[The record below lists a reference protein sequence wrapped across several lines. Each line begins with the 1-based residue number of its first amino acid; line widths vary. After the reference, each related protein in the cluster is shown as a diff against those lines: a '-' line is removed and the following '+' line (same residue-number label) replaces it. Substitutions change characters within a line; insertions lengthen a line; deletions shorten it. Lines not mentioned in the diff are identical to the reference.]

1 MWLVLEMCF
10 GRICRI
16 YSFLCNKVIEYG
28 MNSKNIYFQENIS
41 KEQLIVDLYSETID
55 DNVWVSKAAIRG

>member
-1 MWLVLEMCF
+1 
-10 GRICRI
+10 
-16 YSFLCNKVIEYG
+16 

-55 DNVWVSKAAIRG
+55 DNV